1 MSTPTFSTPTEKLLL
16 KILLWAAFL
25 GFTGVALGAFGAH
38 ALKDLLTERG
48 TAANWQTAVKYQ
60 LVHAVVLLA
69 LAGWLR
75 GAPAAGSLCRWAA
88 RLWTVGV
95 ILFSGS
101 LYLLCTVGWKWLG
114 PVTPLGGLCLLGG
127 WGLLAA
133 YAFKDLKKGQNGY

>member
-1 MSTPTFSTPTEKLLL
+1 MRNFSSSASSEKLLL
-16 KILLWAAFL
+16 KMLLWAAAL

-48 TAANWQTAVKYQ
+48 MAANWQTAVKYQ
-60 LVHAVVLLA
+60 LVHAVALLA
-69 LAGWLR
+69 LAGWAR
-75 GAPAAGSLCRWAA
+75 GGPDAGVWRWTGG
-88 RLWTVGV
+88 LWVAGT

-127 WGLLAA
+127 WVALATG
-133 YAFKDLKKGQNGY
+133 AFKSLKNGKNHG